1 MSFTGDLEHLPI
13 VDVIQLLHAT
23 RKTGTLCLK
32 NRKGECQLV
41 FSDGYIVGANHYN
54 SSLRIGQV
62 LVERQA
68 LSEERLQQVLQQ
80 QRESSPRRPL
90 IALLIEG
97 DHVSKE
103 AAFKGLQY
111 LIELTIVEV
120 LGWDKG
126 TFTLNVDQVV
136 VSDEYRYFPETFGQE
151 LVLSAQ
157 NVLMDALRIYDER
170 RRDGVEPEPDDTDF
184 EFDLIDTPAPAPA
197 AAAAAAAAE
206 TKGLEISEDLLGLA
220 ELDQVERKI
229 PDVFIGIK
237 DVDPSLQYRQM
248 VRQYCG
254 SLSTGDQEQLV
265 ALLKEAGAP
274 KERGTVA
281 DGRGG
286 GLALV
291 LYGRE
296 SFCQYLVAT
305 LCKGLGYTT
314 FATDDEGN
322 LEPIIEQFLGKN
334 LTPVLILDPPG
345 DGPFAAERL
354 AVLSRAKAERYANLL
369 LLQLSGPEG
378 SAVSLQ
384 QLGATPVRFLPC
396 PDAVDLQGYVA
407 AAHNFIDTLQ
417 SLLVALPGQMP
428 RHELAALFETLDGVS
443 SLKEPPEVAHALLK
457 AVATI
462 CPRAVTLVVGKG
474 ELLGER
480 GLGLAGP
487 GRESQVKCRI
497 PLDGA
502 PLLGQVVA
510 NGTPYLGATGD
521 AGVKDHLH
529 AVIGT
534 PRQDRILL
542 LPLYSGG
549 RVLAV
554 IYGDFAD
561 GPCAVVPVAVLL
573 TLARCAGMA
582 VEIAALRKKFEKSAH
597 SA

>member
-23 RKTGTLCLK
+23 KKSGTLSLK
-32 NRKGECQLV
+32 SQKGECQLV
-41 FSDGYIVGANHYN
+41 FADGYIVGANHYN

-68 LSEERLQQVLQQ
+68 LGEEVLKQILQE
-80 QRESSPRRPL
+80 QRSTPERRPL

-97 DHVSKE
+97 GHVSKE

-120 LGWDKG
+120 LGWEKG
-126 TFTLNVDQVV
+126 TFTLNVDQVI

-170 RRDGVEPEPDDTDF
+170 RRDGIEPEADDTEI
-184 EFDLIDTPAPAPA
+184 EFDLVDAPAPP
-197 AAAAAAAAE
+197 AAE
-206 TKGLEISEDLLGLA
+206 AQAAEAPGLEISEDLLGLD
-220 ELDQVERKI
+220 ELDRIERKI

-237 DVDPSLQYRQM
+237 EVDPAVQHRQV
-248 VRQYCG
+248 VRQHFG
-254 SLSTGDQEQLV
+254 ALAAGEQEQVV
-265 ALLKEAGAP
+265 ALLKETGSVQPRTAGG
-274 KERGTVA
+274 E
-281 DGRGG
+281 GRG

-291 LYGRE
+291 LYGQNG
-296 SFCQYLVAT
+296 FCQHLVAT
-305 LCKGLGYTT
+305 LGQGLGYTVFT
-314 FATDDEGN
+314 TDDEGN

-345 DGPFAAERL
+345 RGAFAAPRL
-354 AVLSRAKAERYANLL
+354 AELRQHKAARYPHLV
-369 LLQLSGPEG
+369 LLQLTDPEG
-378 SAVSLQ
+378 CAPLTATLN
-384 QLGATPVRFLPC
+384 QLPVQLIPC
-396 PDAVDLQGYVA
+396 PSLA
-407 AAHNFIDTLQ
+407 APAQLPTEMRRFVETLRA
-417 SLLVALPGQMP
+417 LLAALPGQLP
-428 RHELAALFETLDGVS
+428 RRELVRLFEALDELGTLR
-443 SLKEPPEVAHALLK
+443 EPPEVAYLLLK
-457 AVATI
+457 AVADI
-462 CPRAVTLVVGKG
+462 CPRALTLVVGKG

-480 GLGLAGP
+480 ALGVAGA
-487 GRESQVKCRI
+487 GGETTVKCRI
-497 PLDGA
+497 PLDDA
-502 PLLGQVVA
+502 PLLNQVVA
-510 NGTPYLGATGD
+510 NGTPYLGAAGD
-521 AGVKDHLH
+521 SGLKDHLH

-561 GPCAVVPVAVLL
+561 GPCAVVPIAALL
-573 TLARCAGMA
+573 TLARCAGQT
-582 VEIAALRKKFEKSAH
+582 VENVALRKKIEKTAH